1 MRSRGRVLARLSGS
15 EGALIL
21 EEAREACGAL
31 SEAAASPR
39 LGAARGQGC
48 SHLSKHKN
56 QLGEDGNTGKS
67 CHSWGSTN
75 VHGILGILTLQQ
87 FKPIP
92 GTFVGMS
99 QGFWQNQSPR
109 PFQLPHLVEPVRK
122 SPTPAHS
129 SEEAH
134 GSLGPLPHITSGG
147 LGVPRSHPDTLR
159 LLLGI
164 QPQAQVWWAFLESP
178 VPRPVLCLWKACL
191 QPRTVIR
198 LASAEGM
205 AGGGPGSC
213 INPPSPHASPLE

>member
-1 MRSRGRVLARLSGS
+1 MRLQHLPDLGLPEGKAVLICQNTRTS
-15 EGALIL
+15 L
-21 EEAREACGAL
+21 ERMEMLVRAAIPGEARMSTVSWVSSLFSSSNPFQGPLWGCHRVSGKTGAQDH
-31 SEAAASPR
+31 S
-39 LGAARGQGC
+39 
-48 SHLSKHKN
+48 
-56 QLGEDGNTGKS
+56 S
-67 CHSWGSTN
+67 CHIWWNQSEKAPP
-75 VHGILGILTLQQ
+75 L
-87 FKPIP
+87 PIP
-92 GTFVGMS
+92 LKT
-99 QGFWQNQSPR
+99 
-109 PFQLPHLVEPVRK
+109 
-122 SPTPAHS
+122 
-129 SEEAH
+129 AH